1 MHAAAWDEGLVDY
14 VRLYVTPHVLGPGG
28 VPLLP
33 DRAFSS
39 ADLRDRRVAPL
50 GPDVLIEGYVHGTR

>member
-1 MHAAAWDEGLVDY
+1 VDY
-14 VRLYVTPHVLGPGG
+14 VRLYVTPHIIGDGG

-33 DRAFSS
+33 ERAFSS
-39 ADLRDRRVAPL
+39 ADLRERRISTL